1 MRSAVLKGAR
11 VHPREDVKARAG
23 TRLWKGLNARLKS
36 QVGSGHE
43 NFLIRRMGSAILLE
57 N

>member
-1 MRSAVLKGAR
+1 MRIAVLKGAR
-11 VHPREDVKARAG
+11 VHPREDIKDRAG